1 VTFQN
6 KTIAPDAAGGAQ
18 ETLIVRARRLPR
30 ATRAAAVLVALLAIA
45 TIAYLFVTGGT
56 QPAQAMPAA
65 EVTVATPLQRTIVE
79 YDEYTGRF
87 EPSRSVEIRPRVSGQ
102 LQAVHF
108 ADGDYVR
115 KGQLLFTIDQRPF
128 QAELAEAQARLNA
141 ARTAASLAT
150 IQLRRAEQLLAKGF
164 VSRDDYDSLSA
175 TARSAGSNIAAA
187 EAVVRQRALDLEF
200 TRVRAPIGG
209 KVSDRRIDAGSLVT
223 GGNDGTATVLT
234 TINAMDPVY
243 FSFDVSESLQ
253 LKRQRD
259 RAAGATGAQ
268 LVEIR
273 LQDEP
278 GYSWRGRVD
287 FTDNGLDANSG
298 TIRARAVIPNRDAF
312 LTPGM
317 FGSMRTSSGR
327 PVTALLVPDS
337 AVLTDQAGKMV
348 MTLGPKGQPIPMPV
362 TVGPVV
368 DGLRVI
374 KSGLPADAR
383 VIVRGHQ
390 RMMPGLP
397 IQAKLTRIVPEPVR
411 TPSVAAAAQP
421 ASSATFAASSSGR

>member
-1 VTFQN
+1 MVV
-6 KTIAPDAAGGAQ
+6 AALA
-18 ETLIVRARRLPR
+18 V
-30 ATRAAAVLVALLAIA
+30 AAL
-45 TIAYLFVTGGT
+45 AYLFMSGGS
-56 QPAQAMPAA
+56 QPAQAMPPA
-65 EVTVATPLQRTIVE
+65 EVAVATPLQRTVVE

-87 EPSRSVEIRPRVSGQ
+87 EPSQTVEIRPRVSGQ

-108 ADGDYVR
+108 RDGDYVR

-128 QAELAEAQARLNA
+128 AAELAEAQARMNA
-141 ARTAASLAT
+141 ARTAASLAN
-150 IQLRRAEQLLAKGF
+150 IQLRRAEALLAKGF

-200 TRVRAPIGG
+200 TRVRAPISG
-209 KVSDRRIDAGSLVT
+209 KISYRRIDAGSLVT
-223 GGNDGTATVLT
+223 GGDAGNATVLT
-234 TINAMDPVY
+234 TINAVDPVY
-243 FSFDVSESLQ
+243 FTFDVSEALQ

-259 RAAGATGAQ
+259 RAAGATGAEE
-268 LVEIR
+268 VEIR

-327 PVTALLVPDS
+327 PVMALLVPDS

-348 MTLGPKGQPIPMPV
+348 MTLDAKGQPLPVPV

-374 KSGLPADAR
+374 KAGLAPNAR
-383 VIVRGHQ
+383 VIIRGHQ

-397 IQAKLTRIVPEPVR
+397 IQAKATRIVPEPAK

-421 ASSATFAASSSGR
+421 ASSATFASSSPAR